1 MKESIYTAVW
11 RSLFTPLCKGINLHC
26 SAEDS
31 IYTPKQ
37 LCVDCCVKESTYNV
51 VWRSPSKLLCKWIH
65 LHCYVKELI
74 YTAVWST
81 QSTFCVKESLYTEK
95 SIHTPVWRNQ
105 STLLCAWILLHWG
118 VPLHCCV
125 KRSIYTACLIVG
137 LVVCYSVVALTL
149 PQACGSGLYSADLE
163 PPHCRSPGMILSPRI
178 CQHTVRGKKNNW

>member
-1 MKESIYTAVW
+1 M
-11 RSLFTPLCKGINLHC
+11 LCEG
-26 SAEDS
+26 
-31 IYTPKQ
+31 
-37 LCVDCCVKESTYNV
+37 V
-51 VWRSPSKLLCKWIH
+51 SPSKLLCKWIH

-125 KRSIYTACLIVG
+125 KRSIYTACLIAG

-178 CQHTVRGKKNNW
+178 CQHTVRGKKNLIKPGKCHPCSHWWLFPRVRGFWENVWH